1 MANTSIVV
9 PVFNEVENVPRLA
22 HALQKVFK
30 KIDKG
35 SVEVILV
42 DDGSNDGS
50 WQAIKQVCKKNKHF
64 HGLKLTRNFG
74 QTAAMQAGIDAAKGK
89 IIVTM
94 DADLQN
100 DPEDIP
106 SLLSEMKKGYDV
118 VSGWRFAR
126 QDNAEKGIASKFAN
140 WLNRLLTGVPIH
152 DSGCSLK
159 AYDAKMLKSVR
170 LYGEMH
176 RYIPAI
182 LSTKGARI
190 SEVKVQHHPR
200 TAGKTKY
207 GLGRLLRGLL
217 DLLFIKFWSDYSTR
231 PLHLFGTLG
240 SAMFLLGALISFIK
254 FIDFAVFGEPLVVGP
269 ALLAGVLLIILGVQF
284 VILGFLGEIQV
295 RSYYAATGE
304 KAYMLT
310 ERA

>member
-1 MANTSIVV
+1 LANTSIVV